1 MWIFGKHRHINP
13 DTLSQYL
20 DDRLSLRAKERVD
33 RAVAACAHC
42 REELESR
49 RVTFS
54 LLRELPPIRP
64 PRSFTLAAPPVTEP
78 TLAAS
83 SATSRLAALPTWAY
97 AGAAAIAGIALA
109 FLALADAAGL
119 NTLQSSFSD
128 TDAIVA
134 LPQAAAEPA
143 SPAAQSQ
150 PAPQAEAMAAPAAA
164 RPAPQQEQTLPQSAE
179 PTPTP
184 VVVVVVKEVI
194 REAPVEVT
202 TESVREEPVELTEAP
217 SMDSMPSG
225 DAAAQAV
232 ASSVSISTPSPQAA
246 SIPDSTP
253 STPADANTAIPQ
265 SAKAETEAAA
275 ARPPEPQGPAGPSG
289 YANGDRG
296 PRGPQGAS
304 GSSGGLP
311 PTPTLIPTPT
321 ATPLPTLT
329 PTPTAVPPTATP
341 TSVPTATLPLD
352 TGTAVTSRASGAAG
366 GTMPDSAAIEPQS
379 VSEPSAQ
386 SVEPPLSP
394 ESASPAAGSKIVL
407 RLLQGIAAALTVALL
422 IAFILKLRRDRRLLR

>member
-20 DDRLSLRAKERVD
+20 DDRLPLRDRERVD
-33 RAVAACAHC
+33 RAVAACVHC
-42 REELESR
+42 RGELESR
-49 RVTFS
+49 RVTLS
-54 LLRELPPIRP
+54 LLRELPPIPP
-64 PRSFTLAAPPVTEP
+64 PRSFTLPAPPVTKP
-78 TLAAS
+78 TPATG

-119 NTLQSSFSD
+119 TTPQSGFSNA
-128 TDAIVA
+128 DAIAA
-134 LPQAAAEPA
+134 LPQATAEPA

-164 RPAPQQEQTLPQSAE
+164 RPSPQQEQARPQSAE
-179 PTPTP
+179 PSPTP
-184 VVVVVVKEVI
+184 VVVLVVKEVI

-202 TESVREEPVELTEAP
+202 TESVREEPMELTEAP
-217 SMDSMPSG
+217 SMDSVPSS

-232 ASSVSISTPSPQAA
+232 ASSVSTPALEPQAA
-246 SIPDSTP
+246 SIPDSAP
-253 STPADANTAIPQ
+253 STPTAADTAIPQ

-275 ARPPEPQGPAGPSG
+275 PPEPQVPVGPSG

-296 PRGPQGAS
+296 PQGAA

-311 PTPTLIPTPT
+311 PTPTPIPTPT
-321 ATPLPTLT
+321 ATPLPTMT
-329 PTPTAVPPTATP
+329 PTPTAAPPTATP
-341 TSVPTATLPLD
+341 TSAPTATLPLD
-352 TGTAVTSRASGAAG
+352 TRAAVTSRDSGAAG

-379 VSEPSAQ
+379 VSEPPAQ
-386 SVEPPLSP
+386 SVEAPLSP
-394 ESASPAAGSKIVL
+394 ESASPAAGGKIVL
-407 RLLQGIAAALTVALL
+407 RLLQGIAAALTLVLL
-422 IAFILKLRRDRRLLR
+422 IAFILKLRRNRRLSF

>member
-20 DDRLSLRAKERVD
+20 DDRLSLRARERVD
-33 RAVAACAHC
+33 RAVAACARC
-42 REELESR
+42 REELETR
-49 RVTFS
+49 RVTLS
-54 LLRELPPIRP
+54 LLRELPPIPP
-64 PRSFTLAAPPVTEP
+64 PRSFTLPAPPVAEP
-78 TLAAS
+78 TLAAG

-109 FLALADAAGL
+109 FLALVDAGGL
-119 NTLQSSFSD
+119 TTPQSNFSD
-128 TDAIVA
+128 TDAIA
-134 LPQAAAEPA
+134 AFPQAAAEPA

-164 RPAPQQEQTLPQSAE
+164 RQAPQQEQTLPQSAE
-179 PTPTP
+179 PTSTP
-184 VVVVVVKEVI
+184 IVVVVVKEVI
-194 REAPVEVT
+194 REVPVEVT
-202 TESVREEPVELTEAP
+202 TESVRVEPAELTEAP
-217 SMDSMPSG
+217 SMDSMPSENT
-225 DAAAQAV
+225 AALAV
-232 ASSVSISTPSPQAA
+232 ASSVSSPTPVPQAA
-246 SIPDSTP
+246 SVTDSAP
-253 STPADANTAIPQ
+253 STPAAADTAIPQ

-275 ARPPEPQGPAGPSG
+275 AAATPAEPQGPAGQSG

-296 PRGPQGAS
+296 PQGAA

-311 PTPTLIPTPT
+311 PTPTPIPTPT
-321 ATPLPTLT
+321 ATPLPTVT

-366 GTMPDSAAIEPQS
+366 GAMPDSAAIEPQS
-379 VSEPSAQ
+379 VSEPPAQ

-394 ESASPAAGSKIVL
+394 ESASPAADSKIAL
-407 RLLQGIAAALTVALL
+407 RMLQGIAAALTVALL
-422 IAFILKLRRDRRLLR
+422 IAFILKLRRNRRLSL

>member
-20 DDRLSLRAKERVD
+20 DDRLSLRARERVD

-49 RVTFS
+49 RVTLS
-54 LLRELPPIRP
+54 LLRELPPIPP
-64 PRSFTLAAPPVTEP
+64 PRSFTLPAPPVTEP
-78 TLAAS
+78 TLAAG

-109 FLALADAAGL
+109 LLVLADAGGL
-119 NTLQSSFSD
+119 TTPQSSFSEA
-128 TDAIVA
+128 DAIAA

-164 RPAPQQEQTLPQSAE
+164 RPAPQQEQALPQSAE
-179 PTPTP
+179 PSPTP
-184 VVVVVVKEVI
+184 IVVVVVKEVI
-194 REAPVEVT
+194 REVPVEVT
-202 TESVREEPVELTEAP
+202 TESVRVEPAESPGT
-217 SMDSMPSG
+217 DSMPSENT
-225 DAAAQAV
+225 AALAV
-232 ASSVSISTPSPQAA
+232 ASSVSSPTPATQAA
-246 SIPDSTP
+246 SIPDSIP
-253 STPADANTAIPQ
+253 STPTDADTAIPQ

-296 PRGPQGAS
+296 PQGPQGAS

-352 TGTAVTSRASGAAG
+352 TGTAVTSRASSAAG
-366 GTMPDSAAIEPQS
+366 GAMPSSTAIEPNP
-379 VSEPSAQ
+379 VSEPSTPI
-386 SVEPPLSP
+386 VEQQPSP
-394 ESASPAAGSKIVL
+394 EAVPPTADGKVAL
-407 RLLQGIAAALTVALL
+407 RLLQGIAASLTVALL
-422 IAFILKLRRDRRLLR
+422 IAFILKLRRNRRLLR

>member
-20 DDRLSLRAKERVD
+20 DDRLSLRARERVD
-33 RAVAACAHC
+33 RAVAACVHC

-49 RVTFS
+49 RVTLS
-54 LLRELPPIRP
+54 LLRELPPILP

-78 TLAAS
+78 TLAAG

-109 FLALADAAGL
+109 FLALVDAAGL
-119 NTLQSSFSD
+119 TTPQSSFSD
-128 TDAIVA
+128 ADAIVA

-150 PAPQAEAMAAPAAA
+150 PAPQTEAMAAPAAA

-179 PTPTP
+179 PSPTP
-184 VVVVVVKEVI
+184 VVVLVVKEVI
-194 REAPVEVT
+194 REVPVEVT
-202 TESVREEPVELTEAP
+202 TESVREETVELTESP
-217 SMDSMPSG
+217 SMDSMPSENT
-225 DAAAQAV
+225 AALAV
-232 ASSVSISTPSPQAA
+232 ASSVSSPTPAPQAA
-246 SIPDSTP
+246 SVTDSVP
-253 STPADANTAIPQ
+253 STPTDTAIPQ

-275 ARPPEPQGPAGPSG
+275 PPDPQGPAGPSG

-296 PRGPQGAS
+296 PQGAA

-311 PTPTLIPTPT
+311 PTHTPIPTPT
-321 ATPLPTLT
+321 ATLLPTLT
-329 PTPTAVPPTATP
+329 PTPTAAPPTATP
-341 TSVPTATLPLD
+341 TLNPTATPPLD
-352 TGTAVTSRASGAAG
+352 TDAAVTGMASGAAG
-366 GTMPDSAAIEPQS
+366 GAMPSSTAIEPNP
-379 VSEPSAQ
+379 VSEPST
-386 SVEPPLSP
+386 SIVEQQPSP
-394 ESASPAAGSKIVL
+394 ESIPPTAGSKIVL

-422 IAFILKLRRDRRLLR
+422 IAFILKLRRNHRLLR

>member
-20 DDRLSLRAKERVD
+20 DDRLSLRDKDRVD
-33 RAVAACAHC
+33 RAVAACVHC

-49 RVTFS
+49 RVTLS
-54 LLRELPPIRP
+54 LLRELPPIPP
-64 PRSFTLAAPPVTEP
+64 PRSFTLPAPPVTEP
-78 TLAAS
+78 TRVAG

-109 FLALADAAGL
+109 FLALVDAAGL
-119 NTLQSSFSD
+119 TTPQSSFSD
-128 TDAIVA
+128 ADAIVA

-179 PTPTP
+179 PTSTP
-184 VVVVVVKEVI
+184 VVVAVVKEVI
-194 REAPVEVT
+194 REVPVEVT
-202 TESVREEPVELTEAP
+202 TESVREEPMELTEAP
-217 SMDSMPSG
+217 SMDSMPSENT
-225 DAAAQAV
+225 AALTV
-232 ASSVSISTPSPQAA
+232 ASSVSSPTPAPQAA
-246 SIPDSTP
+246 SISDSAP
-253 STPADANTAIPQ
+253 STPADADTAIPQ

-275 ARPPEPQGPAGPSG
+275 AAPPEPQVPAGPSG
-289 YANGDRG
+289 YANGD
-296 PRGPQGAS
+296 RGPQGAS

-311 PTPTLIPTPT
+311 PTITPIPTPT
-321 ATPLPTLT
+321 ATPLPTMT
-329 PTPTAVPPTATP
+329 PTPTAAPPTATATP

-379 VSEPSAQ
+379 VSEPAAPI
-386 SVEPPLSP
+386 VEQPPFP
-394 ESASPAAGSKIVL
+394 ETVPPTADGKVAL

-422 IAFILKLRRDRRLLR
+422 IAFILKLRRNRRLLR